1 MSVKPVVQL
10 VSNKDRQRG
19 ARAGGAGAP
28 PRKPRDTNP
37 KIQIEQER
45 DGSWS
50 MTIEGGLALN
60 ERIKVGEEDVT
71 FYVTPPHGT
80 RLR

>member
-1 MSVKPVVQL
+1 MSGKPVVQL
-10 VSNKDRQRG
+10 VSNKGRQR
-19 ARAGGAGAP
+19 RAAAAATGTRAT
-28 PRKPRDTNP
+28 KPRDTNP

-50 MTIEGGLALN
+50 MTIEGGQPLN